1 MRTRH
6 FTGRRAGGNSLQVR
20 IPLHHHNSR
29 VENGNAFFTTG
40 KAIFYF
46 GGIYESPEII
56 NGTDSHNTV
65 TPPLHARTGDESA
78 QRHNWYDD
86 DTADT
91 YTKDTDLTYLG
102 ELLDELHDKG
112 ELELDCA
119 GSDFGRQ
126 VKVIGGLQDDISE
139 YSEWIGIYSDI
150 TDETLLFTE
159 YKMTYGDKEYTS
171 VNCGIDLLPLY
182 DGRTYLFIMCESE

>member
-1 MRTRH
+1 M
-6 FTGRRAGGNSLQVR
+6 
-20 IPLHHHNSR
+20 
-29 VENGNAFFTTG
+29 
-40 KAIFYF
+40 KALKLLTALIA
-46 GGIYESPEII
+46 II
-56 NGTDSHNTV
+56 TV
-65 TPPLHARTGDESA
+65 TLTLAACPRTEEGMKSVTVIIA
-78 QRHNWYDD
+78 YDD